1 MSSPINEFVKEYIES
16 GRVRFHMPGHKGRR
30 FHGLEEYD
38 ITEIRGADY
47 LFEPEGIIGESE
59 AKAAQLFGS
68 ARTLYSTEGSSL
80 CIKAMLGIVDKC
92 RKDRSCRMTVLAPRN
107 VHKAF
112 INGCILLDID
122 VHWVYPKQQSDSLC
136 SASVTAQDI
145 RQAIEQCTQKPDCV
159 YITSPDYPGNI
170 SDIKGISEVCK
181 AAGIPLLC
189 DNAHGAYL
197 GFLENSLHPMAQGA
211 DMCCDS
217 AHKTLPCYTGTALLH
232 ISKGAAVEYAE
243 CAKNV
248 MSLFASTSPSY
259 LLMQSLDL
267 CMDYIAKDYRAELAE
282 TVKRTEVCKKRI
294 TRMGWTLE
302 GSEPCKITV
311 NALSGGISGDELG
324 DKLREHNIEPEY
336 TDDTFVVLMVTPF
349 NTEED
354 FKALESAMGEIPC
367 KESRDRAFDVV
378 PKITAVMPIREAA
391 FAPSEEID
399 IGSAEGRICAMT
411 VTSCQPSVPVAV
423 SGEVIS
429 GEVIALLKRYG
440 INKINVVRR

>member
-1 MSSPINEFVKEYIES
+1 MGLPINEFVKEYTES

-38 ITEIRGADY
+38 ITEICGADY
-47 LFEPEGIIGESE
+47 LFEPSGIIAQSE
-59 AKAAQLFGS
+59 ANAAELFGS
-68 ARTLYSTEGSSL
+68 AKTLYSTEGSSL
-80 CIKAMLGIVDKC
+80 CIKAMLGIVNKC
-92 RKDRSCRMTVLAPRN
+92 RENSGGRMLVLAPRN

-112 INGCILLDID
+112 INACILLDID
-122 VHWVYPKQQSDSLC
+122 VRWVYPKRQSTSLC
-136 SASVTAQDI
+136 AAEVTAEDI
-145 RQAIEQCTQKPDCV
+145 REAADLCERRPDCV
-159 YITSPDYPGNI
+159 YITSPDYLGNM

-181 AAGIPLLC
+181 AQGIPLLC

-197 GFLENSLHPMAQGA
+197 NFLDESLHPMALGA

-232 ISKGAAVEYAE
+232 ISKNAPDSFGE

-259 LLMQSLDL
+259 LLMESLDL
-267 CMDYIAKDYRAELAE
+267 CMGYISKDYRAELAE
-282 TVKRTEVCKKRI
+282 TVSRTQVCKKRI
-294 TRMGWTLE
+294 TRMGWALT
-302 GSEPCKITV
+302 GDEPCKITI
-311 NALSGGISGDELG
+311 NARSGGISGDVLG

-336 TDDTFVVLMVTPF
+336 TDDTFAVLMVTPF

-354 FKALESAMGEIPC
+354 FDALEKAMGGIEC
-367 KESRDRAFDVV
+367 GESLDTEFDVI
-378 PKITAVMPIREAA
+378 PETFAVMPVREAA
-391 FAPSEEID
+391 FAPSEEVGID
-399 IGSAEGRICAMT
+399 KAEGRICAMT

-429 GEVIALLKRYG
+429 AEVIALLKRYG
-440 INKINVVRR
+440 IKTINVVR